1 MIPSSKPWCVP
12 WRTAMFELRNL
23 IVVTQEASAPQSK
36 TSITIPDAC
45 RAHPLTSID
54 VFERRLN
61 IRI

>member
-1 MIPSSKPWCVP
+1 
-12 WRTAMFELRNL
+12 MFELRNL